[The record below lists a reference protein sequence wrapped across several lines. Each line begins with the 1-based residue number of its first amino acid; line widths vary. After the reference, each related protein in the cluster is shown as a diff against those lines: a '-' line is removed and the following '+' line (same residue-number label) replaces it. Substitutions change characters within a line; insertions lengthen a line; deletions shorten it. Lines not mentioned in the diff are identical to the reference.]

1 MALILVR
8 FTSAPYSTSSAS
20 DGLDFALAATNY
32 GHDVT
37 VLFEAQAVWMW
48 QENQQP
54 PAGVKNMTKRLKSL
68 PLFDIEDCY
77 ICQSSLHTYSITPFS
92 SQYQIADS
100 DTLVSLLANADH
112 VVTF

>member
-1 MALILVR
+1 MASILVR

-32 GHDVT
+32 GHNVT

-48 QENQQP
+48 QENQQT

-77 ICQSSLHTYSITPFS
+77 ICQSSLNTSQVVPFS
-92 SQYQIADS
+92 RNYQSADS
-100 DTLVSLLANADH
+100 DLIMTLLANADH

>member
-1 MALILVR
+1 MASILVR

-32 GHDVT
+32 GHHVT
-37 VLFEAQAVWMW
+37 VVFEGQAVWMW
-48 QENQQP
+48 QANQRP
-54 PAGVKNMTKRLKSL
+54 PPGVKNMSKRLKSL

-77 ICQSSLHTYSITPFS
+77 ICQSSLNTYSVTPFS
-92 SQYQIADS
+92 QAFQAADS
-100 DTLVSLLANADH
+100 NTLITLLKNADH